1 MITLRQPFDAFL
13 RQTWLSLQLNFRAPL
28 PIVYGYLLPVVFL
41 FGFGGIFR
49 AGNPPLLAEMGQV
62 LTITILGS
70 AALGLPTALVAERER
85 GVWRRYRLLPV
96 APAALVGGVVLAR
109 FAIVAG
115 AVALQLV
122 LAHLVFGTPWPA
134 QPLVFLGAALA
145 TTFAFLG
152 LGLVIAALADGVPTV
167 QALGQCLFLPMI
179 LLGGVGVPLAVLPV
193 WAQRLAGFMPGRY
206 AVAALQSGFTGTR
219 DPVGLGY
226 AFAAL
231 LIVGAAASAIGLL
244 LFRWDTTF
252 RAGPRQSLGA
262 LLALAAW
269 IAVGLGAAGTGRLR
283 PLLPPGYAWQ
293 EITDA
298 QIATI
303 TYENLPD
310 DDELVTRLAP
320 PLVQPFA
327 SSRLES
333 IATRLAVWAPAQ
345 TGNLGED
352 IRHLVALAALADLA
366 QDPQEGEIAR
376 LVYDRLRAAYPAD
389 ELRRGLAWIIL
400 RPDDGTVVTSA
411 SAFGL
416 RREIDE
422 NAIRNRAP
430 LYAQKFLGRLTGE
443 IREPEERAADPRPDL
458 PRGESPRP

>member
-1 MITLRQPFDAFL
+1 MSASSRFCDALLRQA
-13 RQTWLSLQLNFRAPL
+13 WLSLRLNFRAPL
-28 PIVYGYLLPVVFL
+28 PVVYGYLLPVVFL

-49 AGNPPLLAEMGQV
+49 AGDPPLLAEMGQL

-70 AALGLPTALVAERER
+70 AALGLPTALVTERER

-109 FAIVAG
+109 FVIVAG
-115 AVALQLV
+115 AVALQLA

-134 QPLVFLGAALA
+134 QPFVFLGAAGVA
-145 TTFAFLG
+145 TFAFLG
-152 LGLVIAALADGVPTV
+152 LGLVIAALADGVPSV

-206 AVAALQSGFTGTR
+206 AVAALQSGFTEMR
-219 DPVGLGY
+219 DPIGPGY

-231 LIVGAAASAIGLL
+231 LVVGAAATAIGLL
-244 LFRWDTTF
+244 LFRWDSAF
-252 RAGPRQSLGA
+252 RAGPRQRLGA
-262 LLALAAW
+262 FLALAAW

-283 PLLPPGYAWQ
+283 PLLPPGYEWQ
-293 EITDA
+293 EVTDA

-303 TYENLPD
+303 TYENLPGD
-310 DDELVTRLAP
+310 NELVTRLAP

-327 SSRLES
+327 SARLES

-345 TGNLGED
+345 TQNSGEN
-352 IRHLVALAALADLA
+352 IRQLVALAALADLA

-376 LVYDRLRAAYPAD
+376 LVYDRLRAAHPAD
-389 ELRRGLAWIIL
+389 ELRRSLAWIIL
-400 RPDDGTVVTSA
+400 CPDDGTVVTSA

-422 NAIRNRAP
+422 NAVRNRAP
-430 LYAQKFLGRLTGE
+430 LYAQKFLGRELGR
-443 IREPEERAADPRPDL
+443 IREP
-458 PRGESPRP
+458 